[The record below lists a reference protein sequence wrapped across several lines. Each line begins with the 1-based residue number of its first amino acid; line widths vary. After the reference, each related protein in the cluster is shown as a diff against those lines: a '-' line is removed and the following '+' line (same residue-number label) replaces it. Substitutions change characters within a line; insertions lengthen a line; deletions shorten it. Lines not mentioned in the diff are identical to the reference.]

1 MLLLLACIQTS
12 TPATPEALAVSNAE
26 PIAEPAA
33 EPLPPDSPCP
43 TAAVALAALYPDTLD
58 AADPRLQ
65 RTDLVVVR
73 KAARRVMLFDRG
85 ALVES
90 ACWRTGLGFA
100 PEGHKTVEGDG
111 RTPEGFYTTSDK
123 PWSQFYGAIAVH
135 YPGEADAE
143 AAQADG
149 RISTATKRGILASLA
164 RGEKPDQNTGMG
176 GEILL
181 HGGGGSSD
189 WTLGCVALDN
199 GDLDILRAALPR
211 GMKTTVL
218 ILP

>member
-1 MLLLLACIQTS
+1 MLLLIACIQTS
-12 TPATPEALAVSNAE
+12 TPATPPAPAA
-26 PIAEPAA
+26 PAAAPTAAPATPAA
-33 EPLPPDSPCP
+33 EPPCP
-43 TAAVALAALYPDTLD
+43 TTTAALASLHPDRLD

-65 RTDLVVVR
+65 GSDLVVVR
-73 KAARRVMLFDRG
+73 KSARRVMRYDQGLLAEG
-85 ALVES
+85 
-90 ACWRTGLGFA
+90 ACWQTGLGFA

-135 YPGEADAE
+135 YPNAEDAE
-143 AAQADG
+143 AAHADG
-149 RISTATKRGILASLA
+149 RISAATKRSILASLSQ
-164 RGEKPDQNTGMG
+164 GEKPNQNTAMG

-199 GDLDILRAALPR
+199 ADLDTLRAALPR
-211 GMKTTVL
+211 SMKTTVL

>member
-1 MLLLLACIQTS
+1 MLLLLACLQT
-12 TPATPEALAVSNAE
+12 ATSSSPQA
-26 PIAEPAA
+26 
-33 EPLPPDSPCP
+33 PDGP
-43 TAAVALAALYPDTLD
+43 TAAVPVEPTVEPARGQPCPPSTAALVAQHPEQLD

-65 RTDLVVVR
+65 GSDLVVVR
-73 KAARRVMLFDRG
+73 KSVRRVMRYDQGRLAAG
-85 ALVES
+85 S
-90 ACWRTGLGFA
+90 CWQTGLGFA
-100 PEGHKTVEGDG
+100 PEGHKQREGDG

-135 YPGEADAE
+135 YPSADDAE
-143 AAQADG
+143 IAHADG
-149 RISTATKRGILASLA
+149 RISAATKQSIHASLQ
-164 RGEKPDQNTGMG
+164 RGEKPNQNTAMG

-199 GDLDILRAALPR
+199 QDLDTLRAALPP

-218 ILP
+218 ILR